1 MMGHRQI
8 EQAALFYEFSLER
21 HVPADH
27 LLRSID
33 RFVDLGEVRRELA
46 GFYSTLGRPSIDPE
60 LMIRM
65 LIIGYCFGIRSER
78 RLCEEVHL
86 NLAYRWY
93 LSARARRR
101 CSRSFHVLEEPA
113 RPFPRMLSSAAGL

>member
-1 MMGHRQI
+1 MMGHRQV
-8 EQAALFYEFSLER
+8 EHAALFYEFSLER

-33 RFVDLGEVRRELA
+33 RFVEFGELRRELA
-46 GFYSTLGRPSIDPE
+46 AFYSTIGRPSIDPE

-86 NLAYRWY
+86 NLAYRWF
-93 LSARARRR
+93 L
-101 CSRSFHVLEEPA
+101 
-113 RPFPRMLSSAAGL
+113 